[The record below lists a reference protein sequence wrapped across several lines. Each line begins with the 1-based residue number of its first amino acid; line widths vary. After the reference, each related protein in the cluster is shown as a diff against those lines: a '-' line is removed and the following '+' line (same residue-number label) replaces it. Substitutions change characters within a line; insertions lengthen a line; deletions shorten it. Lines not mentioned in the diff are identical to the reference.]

1 MSSLLISI
9 RACGCSMTRGLAWCR
24 SRSWPAPI
32 RGSIGLSLISRMLIG
47 DLPWSFPVQSFLGT
61 NIAWTGGAAKAAAI
75 GISRPRSI
83 WKAGYARRCFGIFQ
97 RRRSTSMF
105 KSKLGND
112 GHRRKV
118 SGFDCYSLMALLR
131 KLARSLKHWTIPT
144 RVASRHSLTSFR
156 TNLMWTHRS
165 SLLPGFQELPLSRF
179 RAAPSLHA

>member
-1 MSSLLISI
+1 MNEINVIAPYKHQGMWVFDDS
-9 RACGCSMTRGLAWCR
+9 RVGLVQEPFVVGA
-24 SRSWPAPI
+24 I
-32 RGSIGLSLISRMLIG
+32 RGSIGLSLISRTLIG

-75 GISRPRSI
+75 GITRPHSI

-112 GHRRKV
+112 GHSRKV

-144 RVASRHSLTSFR
+144 RIASRHSLT
-156 TNLMWTHRS
+156 
-165 SLLPGFQELPLSRF
+165 
-179 RAAPSLHA
+179 